1 MASGG
6 DDLVKYITEK
16 VVVYIENPGAVHA
29 RRKAE
34 KQPWAE
40 NGSARCRSLG
50 LSGAAN
56 GAGAGQVRSSAS
68 TVSGRCV
75 GMRCINAPG
84 FAEIELLA

>member
-16 VVVYIENPGAVHA
+16 VVVYIENPRAVHA

-40 NGSARCRSLG
+40 KNGSVRSRSPG
-50 LSGAAN
+50 RSGVAN
-56 GAGAGQVRSSAS
+56 GAGTGMVRSSDSAG
-68 TVSGRCV
+68 SGIQVYKCT
-75 GMRCINAPG
+75 
-84 FAEIELLA
+84 